1 MGLVRLIVIFFC
13 IVLVMRLLRRFVLP
27 LVFKKAGE
35 RIFRNMEDRMR
46 SQTSQNDARK
56 EGEIRVEKTKKTEKS
71 KVEEGEYVDYEE
83 VR

>member
-1 MGLVRLIVIFFC
+1 
-13 IVLVMRLLRRFVLP
+13 
-27 LVFKKAGE
+27 
-35 RIFRNMEDRMR
+35 MR